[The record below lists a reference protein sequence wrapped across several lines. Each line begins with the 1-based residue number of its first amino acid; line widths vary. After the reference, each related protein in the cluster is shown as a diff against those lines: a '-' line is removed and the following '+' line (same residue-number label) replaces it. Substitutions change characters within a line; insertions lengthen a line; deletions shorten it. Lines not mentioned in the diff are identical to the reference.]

1 MRRQWRLL
9 AVIPAAGLLLAACGS
24 TGGTASGSSSPSSKP
39 VSGGTLVL
47 ADDSPPVCI
56 DVQQST
62 LFSTLRIGRMITDS
76 LTDQTV
82 GTGKIVPWLA
92 TSWTVSSNATSYT
105 FYLRKGVTFSNGQPF
120 NATAVK
126 DNFDGIIALGA
137 ASAYGASYLAG
148 YTGTT
153 VVNPYEAVVHFSQ
166 PNFEFLQ
173 ETATPTLGMYAP
185 SVFSESSANRCQG
198 IGLIG
203 SGPFVLT
210 SDQPNTEVILKRRD
224 GYNWP
229 SSLRDHTGPAYL
241 SEIDIKIVTEN
252 TVRDNGVAAGEFDAS
267 ADLQPQDQSTALA
280 AGDAI
285 EDMENPGIVPS
296 LMPNEKQP
304 ILNDVDV
311 RKALV
316 EGINR
321 QQVLTTLY
329 DSDYQAAT
337 SVLQPTTPGYA
348 NESSLLT
355 YNPSGA
361 EKLLAA
367 DGWVPGP
374 GGIRVKDGKPLD
386 IGVITSAASTS
397 LLQLVQQ
404 QLKVIG
410 VDLQIQVVSDPFTTQ
425 STGNYDLFFWSYTRA
440 SPDALRTVFD
450 SNDPVRKGQAFDPAF
465 NTLAEQASSTDN
477 ASVADPLYAQEQRML
492 IENGDD
498 IPIVTQAQVWAVSKK
513 VHGWQFE
520 ANSMANFYDV
530 WLS

>member
-1 MRRQWRLL
+1 ML
-9 AVIPAAGLLLAACGS
+9 PAAGLLLAACGTS
-24 TGGTASGSSSPSSKP
+24 GSAASGGGSSSGGP
-39 VSGGTLVL
+39 VSGGTLTL

-62 LFSTLRIGRMITDS
+62 LFSTLRIGRMVTDS

-92 TSWTVSSNATSYT
+92 TSWTVNSNATSYT
-105 FYLRKGVTFSNGQPF
+105 FQLRKGVTFSNGEQF
-120 NATAVK
+120 DATAVK

-153 VVNPYEAVVHFSQ
+153 VVNPYEAIVHFAK

-173 ETATPTLGMYAP
+173 ETATPTLGIYAP
-185 SVFSESSANRCQG
+185 SVFKESPASRCQG
-198 IGLIG
+198 TGLIG

-210 SDQPNTEVILKRRD
+210 SDQPNTEVILKKRD
-224 GYNWP
+224 GYDWP

-241 SEIDIKIVTEN
+241 SQIDIKIVTEN

-267 ADLQPQDQSTALA
+267 ADLQPQDQNAA
-280 AGDAI
+280 KGAGDAI

-304 ILNDVDV
+304 ILNDADV

-316 EGINR
+316 RGINR
-321 QQVLTTLY
+321 QQVLQTLY
-329 DSDYQAAT
+329 NSNYQNAT

-348 NESSLLT
+348 NESGLLS
-355 YNPSGA
+355 YDPAGA
-361 EKLLAA
+361 EKLLAS
-367 DGWVPGP
+367 DGWQPGP
-374 GGIRVKDGKPLD
+374 GGIRVKDGKPLT

-397 LLQLVQQ
+397 LLQLLQQ

-410 VDLQIQVVSDPFTTQ
+410 VNLQIQVVSDPFTTQ

-465 NTLAEQASSTDN
+465 NTLAEQAASTDDS
-477 ASVADPLYAQEQRML
+477 AVADPLYAQEQRQL
-492 IENGDD
+492 IQNGDD

-520 ANSMANFYDV
+520 ASSMANFYDA